1 MITAAGSSE
10 TPGTD
15 TDNQTI
21 AAHGAGDGGGP
32 QPQAKGSEGA
42 AGLQIPGEA
51 PVGLSP
57 QMAGPTPGGTP
68 EVWERCPHKLPGD
81 ADAGLHPGPRTR
93 LGDP

>member
-1 MITAAGSSE
+1 MGQGMEAG
-10 TPGTD
+10 PD
-15 TDNQTI
+15 
-21 AAHGAGDGGGP
+21 
-32 QPQAKGSEGA
+32 PQAKGSEGA
-42 AGLQIPGEA
+42 AGLQIRGEA

-68 EVWERCPHKLPGD
+68 EVWEGCPHKLPGD

>member
-21 AAHGAGDGGGP
+21 AAHGAGGMEVGLE
-32 QPQAKGSEGA
+32 PQAKGKRGCGSADPRRGPRGA
-42 AGLQIPGEA
+42 VTTDGWTHARGTQRWEE
-51 PVGLSP
+51 VSP
-57 QMAGPTPGGTP
+57 QA
-68 EVWERCPHKLPGD
+68 PGD